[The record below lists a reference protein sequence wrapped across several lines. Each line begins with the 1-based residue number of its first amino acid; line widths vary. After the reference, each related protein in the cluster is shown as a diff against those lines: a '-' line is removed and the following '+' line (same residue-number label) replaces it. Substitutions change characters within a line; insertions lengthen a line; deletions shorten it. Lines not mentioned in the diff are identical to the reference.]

1 MRLKRKGE
9 AGFRFPRSETGRLLL
24 RLLCYIIAGL
34 VGLGLILYPI
44 ISNSL
49 YDARQDGVLEEY
61 QAQAETAQTEA
72 ERIALLETARQYNRQ
87 LETGILS
94 LQDPFL
100 TPTVVDEDGSRRSLL
115 DVTGTGVIAT
125 LDIPALS
132 LTLPVYYGTEAE
144 TLEKG
149 IGVLEISSLPVG
161 GKGTH
166 TVLCGH
172 SGLSTAKLFSDLELL
187 KEGDWF
193 SVNVM
198 GDTLTYM
205 VDQITTVLPED
216 LSQLEIDPEQ
226 DYCTLLTCTPFGI
239 NTHRLLVRGTRME
252 TSEPLQETEEKTA
265 ESPVQSVWV
274 KEYLKSLVIG
284 LVVVLLVIVMI
295 CVISSVRKGRR
306 A

>member
-1 MRLKRKGE
+1 MRLNRRGE

-24 RLLCYIIAGL
+24 CLSCYVIAGL

-49 YDARQDGVLEEY
+49 YDARQGGVLEEY
-61 QAQAETAQTEA
+61 QAQTETAQTEA
-72 ERIALLETARQYNRQ
+72 EQIALLETARRYNRQ
-87 LETGILS
+87 LETGVLS
-94 LQDPFL
+94 LKDPFL

-125 LDIPALS
+125 LDIPTLS

-149 IGVLEISSLPVG
+149 VGVLEISSLPVG

-187 KEGDWF
+187 KERDRF
-193 SVNVM
+193 SISVM
-198 GDTLTYM
+198 GDTLTYE

-216 LSQLEIDPEQ
+216 LSQLEIDPDE

-239 NTHRLLVRGTRME
+239 NTHRLLVRGIRME
-252 TSEPLQETEEKTA
+252 TSEIQQETDETA
-265 ESPVQSVWV
+265 ESPAQSVWV
-274 KEYLKSLVIG
+274 REYLKSLVIG
-284 LVVVLLVIVMI
+284 LVVVLLVIVI
-295 CVISSVRKGRR
+295 VCVISAVRKGRHS
-306 A
+306 

>member
-24 RLLCYIIAGL
+24 RLSCYVIAGL

-49 YDARQDGVLEEY
+49 YDARQGGVLEEY

-100 TPTVVDEDGSRRSLL
+100 TPTVVEEDGSQRSLL

-125 LDIPALS
+125 LDIPTLS

-149 IGVLEISSLPVG
+149 VGVLEISSLPVG

-193 SVNVM
+193 SINVM

-216 LSQLEIDPEQ
+216 LSQLEIDSEQ

-239 NTHRLLVRGTRME
+239 NTHRLLVRGTRIE

-295 CVISSVRKGRR
+295 CVISAVRKGRR
-306 A
+306 S

>member
-1 MRLKRKGE
+1 MRLNRRGE

-24 RLLCYIIAGL
+24 RLSCYVIAGL

-49 YDARQDGVLEEY
+49 YDARQGGVLEEY
-61 QAQAETAQTEA
+61 QAQTETAQTEA
-72 ERIALLETARQYNRQ
+72 EQIALLETARRYNRQ
-87 LETGILS
+87 LKTGILS

-239 NTHRLLVRGTRME
+239 NTHRLLVRGTRIE
-252 TSEPLQETEEKTA
+252 TSEPLQETEEETA
-265 ESPVQSVWV
+265 ESPAQSVWV

>member
-24 RLLCYIIAGL
+24 RLSCYVIAGL

-49 YDARQDGVLEEY
+49 YDARQGGVLEEY

-87 LETGILS
+87 LETGVLS
-94 LQDPFL
+94 LKDPFL

-132 LTLPVYYGTEAE
+132 LTLAVYYGTEAE

-149 IGVLEISSLPVG
+149 VGVLEISSLPVG

-187 KEGDWF
+187 KEGDRF
-193 SVNVM
+193 SINVM

-216 LSQLEIDPEQ
+216 LSQLEIDSEQ

-295 CVISSVRKGRR
+295 CVISAVRKGRR

>member
-1 MRLKRKGE
+1 M
-9 AGFRFPRSETGRLLL
+9 
-24 RLLCYIIAGL
+24 
-34 VGLGLILYPI
+34 
-44 ISNSL
+44 
-49 YDARQDGVLEEY
+49 
-61 QAQAETAQTEA
+61 
-72 ERIALLETARQYNRQ
+72 
-87 LETGILS
+87 S

-125 LDIPALS
+125 LDIPTLS

-149 IGVLEISSLPVG
+149 VGVLEISSLPVG

-187 KEGDWF
+187 KEGDRF
-193 SVNVM
+193 SINVM

-239 NTHRLLVRGTRME
+239 NTHRLLVRGTRIE
-252 TSEPLQETEEKTA
+252 TSEIQQETEMDAPEPT
-265 ESPVQSVWV
+265 VQSVWV
-274 KEYLKSLVIG
+274 REYVKAIVIG
-284 LVVVLLVIVMI
+284 VSAVLAVVVAVYVVMA
-295 CVISSVRKGRR
+295 VRKGRR

>member
-1 MRLKRKGE
+1 MRIKRKGE
-9 AGFRFPRSETGRLLL
+9 SGLRSPYIRLLSYVL
-24 RLLCYIIAGL
+24 AGL
-34 VGLGLILYPI
+34 LGLGLILYPV

-49 YDARQDGVLEEY
+49 YDSRQDGVLEEY
-61 QAQAETAQTEA
+61 QSQLASVQTEA
-72 ERIALLETARQYNRQ
+72 EHLALLETARQYNRQ
-87 LETGILS
+87 LETGVLS
-94 LQDPFL
+94 LKDPFL
-100 TPTVVDEDGSRRSLL
+100 TPTVVDEDGAQRSLL

-125 LDIPALS
+125 LNIPALS
-132 LTLPVYYGTEAE
+132 LSLPVYYGTEAE

-149 IGVLEISSLPVG
+149 VGVLEISSLPVG

-187 KEGDWF
+187 QEGDRF
-193 SVNVM
+193 SVSVM
-198 GDTLTYM
+198 GDTLTYE

-216 LSQLEIDPEQ
+216 LSQLEIDPEE

-252 TSEPLQETEEKTA
+252 TSDIRQETEETA
-265 ESPVQSVWV
+265 ESPTQSVWV

-284 LVVVLLVIVMI
+284 LIVVLLVIVMI

>member
-9 AGFRFPRSETGRLLL
+9 GWLRSPFL
-24 RLLCYIIAGL
+24 RLLSYVLAVL
-34 VGLGLILYPI
+34 LGLGLILYPLL
-44 ISNSL
+44 SNSL
-49 YDARQDGVLEEY
+49 YDARQDGVLEKY
-61 QAQAETAQTEA
+61 QTQLSTAQSEA
-72 ERIALLETARQYNRQ
+72 EHLALLETARQYNRQ
-87 LETGILS
+87 LETGVLS
-94 LQDPFL
+94 LKDPFL
-100 TPTVVDEDGSRRSLL
+100 TPTVVDEDGAQRSLL

-125 LDIPALS
+125 LNIPALS
-132 LTLPVYYGTEAE
+132 LCLPVYYGTETE
-144 TLEKG
+144 VLEKG

-193 SVNVM
+193 SINVM

-295 CVISSVRKGRR
+295 CVISAVRKGRR

>member
-1 MRLKRKGE
+1 ML
-9 AGFRFPRSETGRLLL
+9 
-24 RLLCYIIAGL
+24 AGL
-34 VGLGLILYPI
+34 LGLGLILYPI

-49 YDARQDGVLEEY
+49 YDARQGGVLEEY
-61 QAQAETAQTEA
+61 QAQTETAQTEA
-72 ERIALLETARQYNRQ
+72 EQIALLETARRYNRQ
-87 LETGILS
+87 LETGVLS
-94 LQDPFL
+94 LKDPFL

-125 LDIPALS
+125 LDIPTLS

-149 IGVLEISSLPVG
+149 VGVLEISSLPVG

-187 KEGDWF
+187 KERDRF
-193 SVNVM
+193 SISVM
-198 GDTLTYM
+198 GDTLTYE

-216 LSQLEIDPEQ
+216 LSQLEIDPDE

-239 NTHRLLVRGTRME
+239 NTHRLLVRGIRME
-252 TSEPLQETEEKTA
+252 TSEIQQETDETA
-265 ESPVQSVWV
+265 ESPAQSVWV
-274 KEYLKSLVIG
+274 MEYLKSLVIG
-284 LVVVLLVIVMI
+284 LVVVLLVIVI
-295 CVISSVRKGRR
+295 VCVISAVRKGRHS
-306 A
+306 

>member
-1 MRLKRKGE
+1 M
-9 AGFRFPRSETGRLLL
+9 P
-24 RLLCYIIAGL
+24 
-34 VGLGLILYPI
+34 
-44 ISNSL
+44 
-49 YDARQDGVLEEY
+49 
-61 QAQAETAQTEA
+61 
-72 ERIALLETARQYNRQ
+72 LLETARQYNRQ

-100 TPTVVDEDGSRRSLL
+100 TPTVVDEDGAQRSLL

-149 IGVLEISSLPVG
+149 VGVLEISSLPVG

-295 CVISSVRKGRR
+295 CVISAVRKGRR

>member
-9 AGFRFPRSETGRLLL
+9 SGLRSPFL
-24 RLLCYIIAGL
+24 RLLCYVLAGL
-34 VGLGLILYPI
+34 LGLGLILYPLL
-44 ISNSL
+44 SNSL

-100 TPTVVDEDGSRRSLL
+100 TPTVVDEDGSQRSLL

-125 LDIPALS
+125 LDIPTLS

-187 KEGDWF
+187 KEGDRF
-193 SVNVM
+193 SINVM

-216 LSQLEIDPEQ
+216 LSQLEIDPDQ

-239 NTHRLLVRGTRME
+239 NTHRLLVRGIRIE
-252 TSEPLQETEEKTA
+252 TSEIQQETEMDAPEPT
-265 ESPVQSVWV
+265 VQSVWV
-274 KEYLKSLVIG
+274 REYVKAIVIG
-284 LVVVLLVIVMI
+284 VSAVLAVVVAVYVVMA
-295 CVISSVRKGRR
+295 VRKGRR

>member
-9 AGFRFPRSETGRLLL
+9 SGLRFPYIRLLSYML
-24 RLLCYIIAGL
+24 AGL
-34 VGLGLILYPI
+34 LGLGLILYPLL
-44 ISNSL
+44 SNSL

-87 LETGILS
+87 LETGVLS
-94 LQDPFL
+94 LKDPFL
-100 TPTVVDEDGSRRSLL
+100 TPTVVDEDGSQRSLL

-132 LTLPVYYGTEAE
+132 LTLAVYYGTEAE

-149 IGVLEISSLPVG
+149 VGVLEISSLPVG

-187 KEGDWF
+187 KEGDRF
-193 SVNVM
+193 SIDVL
-198 GDTLTYM
+198 GDTLTYE
-205 VDQITTVLPED
+205 VDQISTVLPED

-295 CVISSVRKGRR
+295 CVISAVRKGRR

>member
-1 MRLKRKGE
+1 MRIKRKGE
-9 AGFRFPRSETGRLLL
+9 GWLRSPFL
-24 RLLCYIIAGL
+24 RLLSYVLAGL
-34 VGLGLILYPI
+34 LGLGLILYPLL
-44 ISNSL
+44 SNSL
-49 YDARQDGVLEEY
+49 YDARQDGVLEVY

-187 KEGDWF
+187 KEGDRF
-193 SVNVM
+193 SIRVM
-198 GDTLTYM
+198 GDTLTYT

-295 CVISSVRKGRR
+295 CVISAVRKGRR
-306 A
+306 S

>member
-1 MRLKRKGE
+1 MRLKHKGE
-9 AGFRFPRSETGRLLL
+9 SGLRSPFL
-24 RLLCYIIAGL
+24 RLLCYVLAGL
-34 VGLGLILYPI
+34 LGLGLILYPLL
-44 ISNSL
+44 SNSL

-100 TPTVVDEDGSRRSLL
+100 TPTVVDEDGSQRSLL

-125 LDIPALS
+125 LDIPTLS

-187 KEGDWF
+187 KEGDRF
-193 SVNVM
+193 SINVM

-216 LSQLEIDPEQ
+216 LSQLEIDPDQ

-239 NTHRLLVRGTRME
+239 NTHRLLVRGIRIE
-252 TSEPLQETEEKTA
+252 TSEIQQETEMDAPEPT
-265 ESPVQSVWV
+265 VQSVWV
-274 KEYLKSLVIG
+274 REYVKAIVIG
-284 LVVVLLVIVMI
+284 VSAVLAVVVAVYVVMA
-295 CVISSVRKGRR
+295 VRKGRR

>member
-1 MRLKRKGE
+1 MRLKRRGE
-9 AGFRFPRSETGRLLL
+9 RGLRSPFL
-24 RLLCYIIAGL
+24 RLLSYMLAGL
-34 VGLGLILYPI
+34 LGLGLILYPLL
-44 ISNSL
+44 SNSL

-72 ERIALLETARQYNRQ
+72 QRVALLETARRYNRQ
-87 LETGILS
+87 LETGVLS
-94 LQDPFL
+94 LKDPFL
-100 TPTVVDEDGSRRSLL
+100 TPTVVDEDGAQRSLL

-125 LDIPALS
+125 LDIPTLS

-172 SGLSTAKLFSDLELL
+172 CGLSTAKLFSDLELL
-187 KEGDWF
+187 QEGDRF
-193 SVNVM
+193 SVSVM
-198 GDTLTYM
+198 GDTLTYE

-216 LSQLEIDPEQ
+216 LSQLEIDPEE

-239 NTHRLLVRGTRME
+239 NTHRLLVRGTRIE
-252 TSEPLQETEEKTA
+252 TSEPRQETEETA
-265 ESPVQSVWV
+265 EPPAQSVWV

-284 LVVVLLVIVMI
+284 LVVVLLVIVVI
-295 CVISSVRKGRR
+295 CVISAVRKGRR
-306 A
+306 S

>member
-1 MRLKRKGE
+1 MRLNRKGE

-24 RLLCYIIAGL
+24 RLSCYVIAGL

-61 QAQAETAQTEA
+61 QAQAETSQTEA

-100 TPTVVDEDGSRRSLL
+100 TPTVVDEDGSRHSLL

-125 LDIPALS
+125 LDIPTLS
-132 LTLPVYYGTEAE
+132 LTLPIYYGTEAE

-187 KEGDWF
+187 KEGDRF
-193 SVNVM
+193 SINVM

-239 NTHRLLVRGTRME
+239 NTHRLLVRGTRMD
-252 TSEPLQETEEKTA
+252 TSDIQQETEETA
-265 ESPVQSVWV
+265 ESPAESVWV

-284 LVVVLLVIVMI
+284 LIVVLLVIVII
-295 CVISSVRKGRR
+295 CVISAVRKGRR

>member
-72 ERIALLETARQYNRQ
+72 ERIALLETARRYNRQ

-100 TPTVVDEDGSRRSLL
+100 TPTVVDEDGAQRSLL

-132 LTLPVYYGTEAE
+132 LTLAVY
-144 TLEKG
+144 
-149 IGVLEISSLPVG
+149 
-161 GKGTH
+161 
-166 TVLCGH
+166 
-172 SGLSTAKLFSDLELL
+172 
-187 KEGDWF
+187 
-193 SVNVM
+193 
-198 GDTLTYM
+198 
-205 VDQITTVLPED
+205 
-216 LSQLEIDPEQ
+216 
-226 DYCTLLTCTPFGI
+226 
-239 NTHRLLVRGTRME
+239 
-252 TSEPLQETEEKTA
+252 
-265 ESPVQSVWV
+265 
-274 KEYLKSLVIG
+274 
-284 LVVVLLVIVMI
+284 
-295 CVISSVRKGRR
+295 
-306 A
+306 